1 MKKNYIGI
9 REARINLSRLI
20 KDVKSGMEIVITDR
34 GTPVARLVP
43 AQGASLSLEE
53 RLKNYTNCGL
63 IDLSPHT
70 ARHIDTPVELP
81 VDKVGP
87 GNNGEDQDG

>member
-9 REARINLSRLI
+9 REARISLSKLI

-43 AQGASLSLEE
+43 AQGIALSLEE
-53 RLKNYTNCGL
+53 RLKNYASCGL
-63 IDLSPHT
+63 IDLCPHT
-70 ARHIDTPVELP
+70 ASHIGAPVELP
-81 VDKVGP
+81 AGRA
-87 GNNGEDQDG
+87 GRNGNGEDNNG

>member
-9 REARINLSRLI
+9 RETRINLSRLI

-34 GTPVARLVP
+34 GIPVARLVP
-43 AQGASLSLEE
+43 AQGITLSLEE
-53 RLKNYTNCGL
+53 RLKNYASCGL
-63 IDLSPHT
+63 IDLCHHT

-81 VDKVGP
+81 AKKTGHNV
-87 GNNGEDQDG
+87 NGEDKNG

>member
-43 AQGASLSLEE
+43 AQGATLSLEE
-53 RLKNYTNCGL
+53 RLKNYTSCGL
-63 IDLSPHT
+63 IDLCPHT
-70 ARHIDTPVELP
+70 AKHIDTPVELP
-81 VDKVGP
+81 AEKAGP
-87 GNNGEDQDG
+87 ESGGEDKNG

>member
-43 AQGASLSLEE
+43 AQSATLSLEE
-53 RLKNYTNCGL
+53 RLKNYSSCGL
-63 IDLSPHT
+63 IDLCPHT
-70 ARHIDTPVELP
+70 ARHIDTPVEIP
-81 VDKVGP
+81 VDKFGP